1 MIKDTI
7 DFDYA
12 INQIGKNIEPT
23 IYLQSNILNSDY
35 INQSFESIEKTL
47 NTLYEKTRYLEDTIA
62 YTKEFLET
70 RINYFNNEIDSILH
84 EIENTADSAK
94 NLSYISYN
102 VPFVQ
107 NTKAITDRDGLSNI
121 VPLTIRNGCLTL
133 DYIIDRNQDF
143 SLWSR
148 QSDHI
153 PYKDNLKE
161 VKNKAYRAIYLE
173 EKLVSDGLSE
183 TIFVYFKEPTVVNS
197 LNIKPVNCVIRNLKF
212 GLINGIEEYVGNYTV
227 DMPIETRICTYIK
240 FDLVCVS
247 YDSNIYTLDRA
258 LITDNIWSKLQEF
271 EYNQI
276 TNIETKFDASVI
288 LSKTMTNS
296 ATGQKKTITYN
307 SAVYTGNEEAIT
319 NPIIASQ
326 EIIVN
331 QVTGETVIVDYDV
344 DNPEVGDAKKTTT
357 LKMYS
362 YVFGIDSFEIKNS
375 ENYTDGYMISDP
387 ITIGSLKQGE
397 YIRLDVSHNKN
408 DCSEI
413 SYSILDGDRE
423 IPIAIMDEEWIENEL
438 LFGNVDTRLTMDF
451 DSGMTYQQEVIKKNG
466 LIIDTS
472 YVDAKE
478 KALQSADRYSV
489 SYKTSADFYDYT
501 PINKTVRVKCYIR
514 TYGTVVNLPYISNIS
529 IRKYGEDSL
538 WINRF

>member
-1 MIKDTI
+1 
-7 DFDYA
+7 
-12 INQIGKNIEPT
+12 
-23 IYLQSNILNSDY
+23 
-35 INQSFESIEKTL
+35 
-47 NTLYEKTRYLEDTIA
+47 
-62 YTKEFLET
+62 
-70 RINYFNNEIDSILH
+70 
-84 EIENTADSAK
+84 
-94 NLSYISYN
+94 
-102 VPFVQ
+102 
-107 NTKAITDRDGLSNI
+107 
-121 VPLTIRNGCLTL
+121 
-133 DYIIDRNQDF
+133 
-143 SLWSR
+143 
-148 QSDHI
+148 
-153 PYKDNLKE
+153 
-161 VKNKAYRAIYLE
+161 
-173 EKLVSDGLSE
+173 
-183 TIFVYFKEPTVVNS
+183 
-197 LNIKPVNCVIRNLKF
+197 
-212 GLINGIEEYVGNYTV
+212 
-227 DMPIETRICTYIK
+227 MPIETRICTYIK

-423 IPIAIMDEEWIENEL
+423 IPIAI
-438 LFGNVDTRLTMDF
+438 
-451 DSGMTYQQEVIKKNG
+451 S
-466 LIIDTS
+466 IIFTVFNFKRIYAE
-472 YVDAKE
+472 YV
-478 KALQSADRYSV
+478 
-489 SYKTSADFYDYT
+489 
-501 PINKTVRVKCYIR
+501 
-514 TYGTVVNLPYISNIS
+514 
-529 IRKYGEDSL
+529 
-538 WINRF
+538 